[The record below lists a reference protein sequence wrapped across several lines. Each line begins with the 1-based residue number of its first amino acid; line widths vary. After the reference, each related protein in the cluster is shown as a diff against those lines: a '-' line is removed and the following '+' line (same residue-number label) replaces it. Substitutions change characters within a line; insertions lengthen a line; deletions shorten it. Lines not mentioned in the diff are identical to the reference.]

1 MPGLMGESREVLVD
15 RRWQRQ
21 PRCVPLRDQHVDRSH
36 LSGSETLLR
45 RVHRLL
51 ASGTNVCAFGSLG
64 KLRGT
69 GVVCRAVR
77 GWSVWGKEREST
89 EESRARGGCLKPES
103 ALVWL
108 SLASAVEITRGSAAA
123 LTVQA

>member
-1 MPGLMGESREVLVD
+1 M
-15 RRWQRQ
+15 
-21 PRCVPLRDQHVDRSH
+21 DRSH

-77 GWSVWGKEREST
+77 GWSVWEKEREST